1 MKYYYIYIIF
11 SWFIVSLLLYH
22 LSLNVLNITKFISIA
37 KLTCE
42 LRIMSLHGN
51 LLFMNLFLKWFLL
64 IKMISTCKII
74 VKKKKKKN
82 HAYLCC
88 TVFYLTL

>member
-42 LRIMSLHGN
+42 LRIMPLHGN
-51 LLFMNLFLKWFLL
+51 LLFMNLYLKWFLL
-64 IKMISTCKII
+64 IKMISNCKII
-74 VKKKKKKN
+74 VKKKKKN

-88 TVFYLTL
+88 TILYLTL